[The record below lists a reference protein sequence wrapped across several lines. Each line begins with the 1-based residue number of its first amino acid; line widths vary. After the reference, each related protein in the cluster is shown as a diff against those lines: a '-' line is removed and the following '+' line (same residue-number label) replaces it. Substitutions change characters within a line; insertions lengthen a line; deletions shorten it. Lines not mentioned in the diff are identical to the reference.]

1 MILSN
6 RQFVGGLLLFLSCLV
21 FHSASMATPA
31 DGTAMIR
38 LYGNLAADTPKRVSV
53 KQIEAIGVESVEAY
67 NPYEK
72 RSDNYTGV
80 WFDRFAQHFGATNV
94 SKVTLKAIDDY
105 QIEFEP
111 SEWQQMRI
119 LIATRVNGDYIG
131 YDKKGPMRIIF
142 PDFDAKQEIYQVNLP
157 KWMWM
162 INKIEFN

>member
-1 MILSN
+1 MITSIKHT
-6 RQFVGGLLLFLSCLV
+6 VGGLLMFLSCLV
-21 FHSASMATPA
+21 YASVSMATPA
-31 DGTAMIR
+31 DGSAMIR
-38 LYGNLAADTPKRVSV
+38 LYGNLATDIPKRVSV
-53 KQIEAIGVESVEAY
+53 KQIEAIGVDSVEAY

-72 RSDNYTGV
+72 RTENYTAV
-80 WFDRFAQHFGATNV
+80 WFDQFAQHFGADSINKITM
-94 SKVTLKAIDDY
+94 KAIDDY
-105 QIEFEP
+105 EIEFAP